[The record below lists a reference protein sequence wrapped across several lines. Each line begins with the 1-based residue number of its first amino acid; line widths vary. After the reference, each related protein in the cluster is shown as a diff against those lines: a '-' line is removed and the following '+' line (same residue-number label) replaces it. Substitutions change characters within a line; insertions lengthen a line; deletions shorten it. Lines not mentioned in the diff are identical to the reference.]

1 MSKPE
6 KLKSFPR
13 YDTDEDAER
22 FVDEADLSEYDF
34 SGFKPMTF
42 ELIKKDARVNMRLPQ
57 PLLAKIKSR
66 AAAEGIPY
74 QRFMRDL
81 MERGLAPEPAGTC
94 K

>member
-1 MSKPE
+1 MNSTLK
-6 KLKSFPR
+6 KLPVLL
-13 YDTDEDAER
+13 TDEDAER
-22 FVDEADLSEYDF
+22 FVDEADLSEYDL
-34 SGFKPMTF
+34 SGVKRTKF

-81 MERGLAPEPAGTC
+81 MERGLEPAV
-94 K
+94 KRQ

>member
-1 MSKPE
+1 MNSTLK
-6 KLKSFPR
+6 KLPVLL
-13 YDTDEDAER
+13 TDEDAER
-22 FVDEADLSEYDF
+22 FVDEADLSEYDL

-57 PLLAKIKSR
+57 LLLAKIKSR

-81 MERGLAPEPAGTC
+81 MERGLEPAA
-94 K
+94 KRQ

>member
-13 YDTDEDAER
+13 YDSDADAER

-81 MERGLAPEPAGTC
+81 MERGLGPEPAA
-94 K
+94 KHK

>member
-1 MSKPE
+1 MNSTLK
-6 KLKSFPR
+6 KLPVLL
-13 YDTDEDAER
+13 TDEDAER
-22 FVDEADLSEYDF
+22 FVDEADLSEYDL
-34 SGFKPMTF
+34 SGFKRTKF

-81 MERGLAPEPAGTC
+81 MERGLGPETAA
-94 K
+94 KRQ

>member
-1 MSKPE
+1 MNSTLK
-6 KLKSFPR
+6 KLPVLL
-13 YDTDEDAER
+13 TDEDAER
-22 FVDEADLSEYDF
+22 FVDEADLSEYDL
-34 SGFKPMTF
+34 SGFRPMTF

-81 MERGLAPEPAGTC
+81 MERGLGPDTMR